1 MEKVIPSLAFIPMA
15 KMWMW
20 WGAMLDQLGK
30 DIMGQRDKK
39 PRPPK
44 ISQSRAATP
53 ASAST

>member
-1 MEKVIPSLAFIPMA
+1 MEKVIPSLALISMA

-20 WGAMLDQLGK
+20 WGAMLDQMGK
-30 DIMGQRDKK
+30 DFMGQRDKE
-39 PRPPK
+39 PRPLE